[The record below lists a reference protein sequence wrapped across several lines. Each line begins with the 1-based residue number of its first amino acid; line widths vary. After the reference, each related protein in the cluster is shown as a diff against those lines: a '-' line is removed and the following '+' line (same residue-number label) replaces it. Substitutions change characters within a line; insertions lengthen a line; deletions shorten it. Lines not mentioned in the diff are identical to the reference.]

1 MAHSPPPYF
10 IFMITLITATAVC
23 LLEKIHVIFQA
34 NTEPKSFLEPLKELL
49 TFMELPCLEFDWQVL
64 MISKGGFFELGRF
77 SVARLRSSCIKVY
90 VYSGVS
96 NSIDVKKWSTFF
108 GEKLR
113 ENLNYRVPS
122 KHFLGREVPPALI
135 MRLTWNVWKIVL
147 TTTTMW
153 LHHFFSPTFF
163 SPKTIDDPEPWSEN
177 SARYHWPFF
186 DIEKRKEEKSCTLI
200 NH

>member
-10 IFMITLITATAVC
+10 ILMITLITATVY

-34 NTEPKSFLEPLKELL
+34 NTEPKLFLEPLKELL

-77 SVARLRSSCIKVY
+77 SVARLRSCICLQRVTPLMSKSEVL
-90 VYSGVS
+90 
-96 NSIDVKKWSTFF
+96 FF

-113 ENLNYRVPS
+113 ENHLNYRVPS

-163 SPKTIDDPEPWSEN
+163 SL
-177 SARYHWPFF
+177 
-186 DIEKRKEEKSCTLI
+186 RKQ
-200 NH
+200 